1 MRIPTEVIM
10 LRKVLTVSVMALFLG
25 TSVVSTP
32 AQAATVKSGQS
43 CKKLKA
49 KTTVNYKGDKYVYN
63 CVKNPYY
70 LKTKLTW
77 TLQECLTA
85 IKEEKTS
92 KADLA
97 AEKARNPLS
106 SSAEMYQQLLDMAVE
121 LRKISCAKGI

>member
-25 TSVVSTP
+25 TSVVSAP

-43 CKKLKA
+43 CKKINA

-85 IKEEKTS
+85 IKEEKSS
-92 KADLA
+92 KAELA

-121 LRKISCAKGI
+121 LRKMSCAKGI

>member
-85 IKEEKTS
+85 IKEEKSS
-92 KADLA
+92 KAELA

-121 LRKISCAKGI
+121 LRKMSCAKGI

>member
-1 MRIPTEVIM
+1 M

>member
-25 TSVVSTP
+25 TSVVSAP
-32 AQAATVKSGQS
+32 AQAATIKSGQS
-43 CKKLKA
+43 CKPLNA
-49 KTTVNYKGDKYVYN
+49 KKTVTYKGSKYVYN

-92 KADLA
+92 KKDLA
-97 AEKARNPLS
+97 TQK
-106 SSAEMYQQLLDMAVE
+106 SAGGDPQVIDMYQQLLDMSVD
-121 LRKISCAKGI
+121 LRKASCAKGI

>member
-1 MRIPTEVIM
+1 M

-25 TSVVSTP
+25 TSVVSVP
-32 AQAATVKSGQS
+32 AQAAAVKSGQS
-43 CKKLKA
+43 CSKINA
-49 KTTVNYKGDKYVYN
+49 KTTVTFKGSKYVYN

-85 IKEEKTS
+85 IKEEKSS
-92 KADLA
+92 KAELA

-121 LRKISCAKGI
+121 LRKMSCAKGI

>member
-25 TSVVSTP
+25 TSVVSAP

-43 CKKLKA
+43 CKKLNA
-49 KTTVNYKGDKYVYN
+49 KTTVSFKGDKYVYN

-92 KADLA
+92 KKDLA

>member
-1 MRIPTEVIM
+1 M

-92 KADLA
+92 KEDYAKQKTAGAGADTLD
-97 AEKARNPLS
+97 
-106 SSAEMYQQLLDMAVE
+106 MYQQLLDMAVE
-121 LRKISCAKGI
+121 LRKMSCAKGI

>member
-1 MRIPTEVIM
+1 M

-85 IKEEKTS
+85 IKEEKSS
-92 KADLA
+92 KAELA

-121 LRKISCAKGI
+121 LRKMSCAKGI

>member
-25 TSVVSTP
+25 TSVVSAP

-43 CKKLKA
+43 CKKLNA
-49 KTTVNYKGDKYVYN
+49 KTTVSFKGDKYVYN

-92 KADLA
+92 KADYTKQKSGGA
-97 AEKARNPLS
+97 
-106 SSAEMYQQLLDMAVE
+106 SADTLDMYQQLIDMAVE
-121 LRKISCAKGI
+121 LRKMSCAKGI